1 MNANQDMNRDSFILY
16 KSFYDPISGLTDEE
30 MGRLFRAIF
39 QWQINGKADQD
50 PGGVVGM
57 AFGFITN
64 QFRIDNGKYLERCEK
79 NRTNA
84 NIRWE
89 KTKNATASNRIQS
102 HPNECEKC
110 EPMRMMPNENENE
123 NGNENENENG
133 TLFGG
138 PGDDTPARKN
148 RKVFARPSIGDV
160 AAYCEERGNGIDPA
174 AFMDYY
180 DSVGWK
186 VGNKSMRD
194 WRAAVRTWERTR
206 TAKANDQ
213 VIQTTGKIIT
223 DIDDLYKD

>member
-1 MNANQDMNRDSFILY
+1 MKANQDPDRDSFVLY
-16 KSFYDPISGLTDEE
+16 KSFYEPVSGLTDDQL
-30 MGRLFRAIF
+30 GRLFRTIF
-39 QWQINGKADQD
+39 QWQIT
-50 PGGVVGM
+50 GM
-57 AFGFITN
+57 ADKDPDDAVNMALGFIIN

-102 HPNECEKC
+102 HPDECEKC
-110 EPMRMMPNENENE
+110 KPMRMMPNDNENDNE
-123 NGNENENENG
+123 NGNI
-133 TLFGG
+133 FGG
-138 PGDDTPARKN
+138 PGDETPARKSK
-148 RKVFARPSIGDV
+148 KVFARPSTDDV
-160 AAYCEERGNGIDPA
+160 AAYCKERGNGIDPE

-186 VGNKSMRD
+186 VGNKPMRD

-206 TAKANDQ
+206 IARTNDQ
-213 VIQTTGKIIT
+213 VAPTAGKIIT